1 VDEAEIGS
9 VEERDRA
16 GTAICAEDT
25 TTLSAV
31 MSAFEQGE
39 GLATVK
45 DITVA
50 CLGIWLPKVFGNDDG
65 KMFIPSG

>member
-31 MSAFEQGE
+31 LMMDRDEMGE
-39 GLATVK
+39 
-45 DITVA
+45 
-50 CLGIWLPKVFGNDDG
+50 
-65 KMFIPSG
+65 SGWEMK

>member
-1 VDEAEIGS
+1 MGNEV
-9 VEERDRA
+9 
-16 GTAICAEDT
+16 TY
-25 TTLSAV
+25 

-50 CLGIWLPKVFGNDDG
+50 CLGIWLEGG
-65 KMFIPSG
+65 